1 MRNPSTA
8 SRRRFLKSATLAVA
22 SPLLIPRTVLADA
35 DRPGAND
42 RVGVGYIGVGR
53 RGSQLYGLPKEGQ
66 IVAAADVH
74 EGRAK
79 TTAERF
85 KARPFTHYRDLLDQ
99 KDVDAV
105 VIATPDHWRAIQCI
119 HACQAGKHIY
129 AEKALT
135 LTIREGRAVCDAVKK
150 YKIAFQTGSQRRSM
164 AGHRRGCE
172 LIRNGVIGKIEKVI
186 GMNFPSPWLMD
197 LPGQPAPEG
206 LDWEQW
212 CGPAP
217 VVPYH
222 IDLYT
227 PRRNPGWLSV
237 WPYSGGEMTGW
248 GAHGL
253 DQIQW
258 ALGYDDG
265 GPVEIWCED
274 GKYEMPVF
282 DKPISVGEGNAMFRN
297 KWKVHYRYPKGVEVV
312 LDNGSG
318 AGGIFIGEKGRIE
331 IRGGEFAASPKELA
345 DVELPADAIQLGTGD
360 NHMENWFACM
370 KSGESPVANAEVGHR
385 SITVCHLCNIARWL
399 GRPIRWDPAQE
410 TFPGDEEANG
420 YLDIERRKGYELPLP
435 V

>member
-1 MRNPSTA
+1 MHLPNSI
-8 SRRRFLKSATLAVA
+8 SRRHFVKCATAAVA
-22 SPLLIPRTVLADA
+22 APTLIPRGVLADA
-35 DRPGAND
+35 GRPGAND
-42 RVGVGYIGVGR
+42 RIGVGFIGVGR
-53 RGSQLYGLPKEGQ
+53 RAGEIMKLPAEGQ
-66 IVAAADVH
+66 LVAAADVY
-74 EGRAK
+74 EGRAHAV
-79 TTAERF
+79 AERF
-85 KARPFTHYRDLLDQ
+85 QARPFTHYRKLLEL

-135 LTIREGRAVCDAVKK
+135 LTIKEGRAVCDAVKK
-150 YKIAFQTGSQRRSM
+150 HGIVFQTGSQQRSM
-164 AGHRRGCE
+164 APNRRACE
-172 LIRNGVIGKIEKVI
+172 LIRNGALGKIEKVI
-186 GMNFPSPWLMD
+186 GSNYPTSWRMN
-197 LPGQPAPEG
+197 LPAEPVPEG

-217 VVPYH
+217 LVPYH
-222 IDLYT
+222 IDLYS

-265 GPVEIWCED
+265 GPAEVWCED

-282 DKPISVGEGNAMFRN
+282 DKPISRGEGDAMFKN
-297 KWKVHYRYPKGVEVV
+297 KWKLHYLYPNGVEVV

-331 IRGGEFAASPKELA
+331 IRRNAFTANPKELA
-345 DVELPADAIQLGTGD
+345 DVELPADAIRLAESNDHVG
-360 NHMENWFACM
+360 NWFDCM
-370 KSGESPVANAEVGHR
+370 KSGTLPIANAEVGHR
-385 SITVCHLCNIARWL
+385 STTVCHLGNIARWV
-399 GRPIRWDPAQE
+399 GRRLKWDPVKE
-410 TFPGDEEANG
+410 EFPGDDEANG
-420 YLDIERRKGYELPLP
+420 HLDVPRRKGYELPSLT
-435 V
+435 